1 MANIKYIN
9 ENFDLEELQNIG
21 FLKNITDYDYIEK
34 RILDFFDL
42 KYIEQYS
49 NITEK
54 KQEVQ
59 LIAKDIFSRN

>member
-34 RILDFFDL
+34 RILEFFDL

>member
-34 RILDFFDL
+34 RILNFFDL

-54 KQEVQ
+54 KKEVQ

>member
-9 ENFDLEELQNIG
+9 ENFDLKELQKIG
-21 FLKNITDYDYIEK
+21 FLENITDYDYIEK

-49 NITEK
+49 NIGKEQK
-54 KQEVQ
+54 EVQ
-59 LIAKDIFSRN
+59 LIAKNIFSSN